1 MVDHL
6 VILCSSGGGRT
17 REDRQLRLLEE
28 QRVTGVLMT
37 PTGRRASNLHDKVR
51 ARGTPIVLLDRRSSR
66 RDHCSVAVDDV
77 VGGQLAA
84 RHLTGLGHTRIA
96 LINGPV
102 GITQFRDR
110 RNGFVTALGDAGL
123 SLSVANDV
131 EMASVTP
138 AITIGDRRW

>member
-1 MVDHL
+1 MC
-6 VILCSSGGGRT
+6 I
-17 REDRQLRLLEE
+17 
-28 QRVTGVLMT
+28 
-37 PTGRRASNLHDKVR
+37 
-51 ARGTPIVLLDRRSSR
+51 
-66 RDHCSVAVDDV
+66 RD
-77 VGGQLAA
+77 